1 MKFQIALVI
10 MIGGLMFTI
19 ASCRHN
25 PLFDLTNPSV
35 TDNCDPDTVYFVNDI
50 SPLIIS
56 NCAKSGCHIGSGGGE
71 EEAKDLSSYEAIMN
85 SDYVKPFHSSSSKM
99 IESVTTGGG
108 EDKMPPSPNT
118 PLSSDQIS
126 MLKKWIDQGARNNEC
141 SGGACDTTNVT
152 YSGTIAGVMDT
163 YCNGC
168 HSGGSASGGIDLTSY
183 GGVAA
188 VAGNGKLMGSVTHA
202 SGYVAMPLGGSW
214 LPDCKIDELR
224 IWVEDN
230 YPNN

>member
-1 MKFQIALVI
+1 MKFQRVLWIVA
-10 MIGGLMFTI
+10 GGMLFAF

-25 PLFDLTNPSV
+25 PLIDLTDPTV

-56 NCAKSGCHIGSGGGE
+56 NCAKSGCHTGSGGE
-71 EEAKDLSSYEAIMN
+71 EEVEDLSSYDAIMN
-85 SDYVKPFHSSSSKM
+85 SGYVNPFHSGSSKM
-99 IESVTTGGG
+99 IEAVTSGGG
-108 EDKMPPSPNT
+108 EDKMPPSPNA
-118 PLSSDQIS
+118 PLSSDQIA

-141 SGGACDTTNVT
+141 SGGACDTVNVT
-152 YSGTIAGVMDT
+152 YSVTITGIMDT

-168 HSGGSASGGIDLTSY
+168 HSGGSASGGINLTSY
-183 GGVAA
+183 SGVAA
-188 VAGNGKLMGSVTHA
+188 VAANGKLMGSVNHA
-202 SGYVAMPLGGSW
+202 SGYVAMPYGGSW

-224 IWVEDN
+224 IWVENN

>member
-1 MKFQIALVI
+1 MKIRIALTI
-10 MIGGLMFTI
+10 FAGGLIF
-19 ASCRHN
+19 AFSSCRHN
-25 PLFDLTNPSV
+25 PLINLTDPTV

-56 NCAKSGCHIGSGGGE
+56 NCAKSGCHNGSGGE
-71 EEAKDLSSYEAIMN
+71 EEAKDLSSYDAIMN
-85 SDYVKPFHSSSSKM
+85 SNYVKPFHSESSKM
-99 IESVTTGGG
+99 IEAVTTGGG
-108 EDKMPPSPNT
+108 EDRMPPYPAS

-141 SGGACDTTNVT
+141 SGGACDTSNVT
-152 YSGTIAGVMDT
+152 YSGTIAVIMDT

-168 HSGGSASGGIDLTSY
+168 HSGGGASGGIDLTSY
-183 GGVAA
+183 AGVAEIA
-188 VAGNGKLMGSVTHA
+188 ANGKLMGSVNHA
-202 SGYVAMPLGGSW
+202 SGYVAMPYGGSW

-224 IWVEDN
+224 IWVENN